1 MILPAAVLGPHL
13 SVSLSQTAG
22 MGGVDLA
29 GLLSNPGFMNM
40 VRCDIR
46 TLHDRLN
53 THIVAVIRPRRDRLN
68 PAPNT
73 F

>member
-1 MILPAAVLGPHL
+1 MYSCVPV
-13 SVSLSQTAG
+13 LSQTAG

-40 VRCDIR
+40 VRTLWFCQSYDIHR
-46 TLHDRLN
+46 D
-53 THIVAVIRPRRDRLN
+53 VRRVGLGSGL
-68 PAPNT
+68 